1 LDFNLDPS
9 TLARP
14 TFRPVV
20 DEAMMNYLL
29 ATLLGFMLGSPPCGF
44 LVAKVLGMDIR
55 QHGSGNIGA
64 TNVFRQL
71 GWKWGVLVLLLD
83 GFKGWL
89 ACELALRFLAPGEGM
104 VSPIA
109 LTAGLA
115 AVMGHN
121 YTPWLG
127 FRGGKGI
134 ATSAGVLL
142 ALTPFAFM
150 IALGTFVVSLTLF
163 RMVSL
168 GSVLAALAL
177 PIAVVWHDGM
187 GAMLWVSILLC
198 LLAWWKHLPNLK
210 RILGGT
216 EPKIGRRQS
225 PPPSTKGMS

>member
-1 LDFNLDPS
+1 MDFNLDPS

-14 TFRPVV
+14 TFSPVV

-109 LTAGLA
+109 LT
-115 AVMGHN
+115 
-121 YTPWLG
+121 
-127 FRGGKGI
+127 
-134 ATSAGVLL
+134 
-142 ALTPFAFM
+142 PFAFM

-187 GAMLWVSILLC
+187 GAMLWVSIILC

-225 PPPSTKGMS
+225 PPPSTKSMS